1 MTANL
6 SKNNVA
12 VGRSWLGY
20 LGSTTGT
27 ALDNVTKGFGS
38 AIITSTGGKI
48 ACTFN
53 EDNRTTSGPNANLNG
68 QGDTYAGV
76 PDGKQTKTA
85 FFPQIVSLG
94 ADSFRGGFQI
104 QNTTGTAATCT
115 YEFAAGTGV
124 NPVQNVPLAAN
135 DSNSVFA
142 ESLLAQAGAAGKKYN
157 ASMKVTC
164 TQPIVGIYN
173 LSVLNSTI
181 DKLDPF
187 AENNGINQ

>member
-1 MTANL
+1 M
-6 SKNNVA
+6 
-12 VGRSWLGY
+12 
-20 LGSTTGT
+20 
-27 ALDNVTKGFGS
+27 TKGFGS

-76 PDGKQTKTA
+76 PDGKQTTTA

-135 DSNSVFA
+135 GSNSVFA